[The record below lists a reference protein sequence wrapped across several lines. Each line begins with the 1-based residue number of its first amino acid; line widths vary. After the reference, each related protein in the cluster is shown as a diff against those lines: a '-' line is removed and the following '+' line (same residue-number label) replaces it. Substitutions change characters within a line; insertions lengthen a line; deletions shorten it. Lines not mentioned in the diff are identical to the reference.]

1 MKWLPDDWKPKVVAV
16 DIDGTLTN
24 ENKLIEPTVIDAL
37 QRLESAGI
45 PVILAT
51 GNVRAITYG
60 LWRFLNLSG
69 PICCEN
75 GEYCGIRTGGD
86 NYRADGSEAKAA
98 AKWLAT
104 RLRD

>member
-37 QRLESAGI
+37 QRLEDAGI

-51 GNVRAITYG
+51 GNV
-60 LWRFLNLSG
+60 LSL
-69 PICCEN
+69 IH
-75 GEYCGIRTGGD
+75 I
-86 NYRADGSEAKAA
+86 SEP
-98 AKWLAT
+98 T
-104 RLRD
+104 RR

>member
-1 MKWLPDDWKPKVVAV
+1 MKWLPDNWKPKVVAV

-51 GNVRAITYG
+51 GNVRATTMDCG
-60 LWRFLNLSG
+60 DSELEW

-75 GEYCGIRTGGD
+75 GGVLWHPDWGET

-98 AKWLAT
+98 AQWLAHK
-104 RLRD
+104 D

>member
-1 MKWLPDDWKPKVVAV
+1 MIYLLHASSMKWLPDNWKPKVVAV

-37 QRLESAGI
+37 QRLEDAGI

-75 GEYCGIRTGGD
+75 GCLLYTSD
-86 NYRADGSEAKAA
+86 AAD
-98 AKWLAT
+98 
-104 RLRD
+104 DP